1 MKINGLATI
10 QVLDEIADIV
20 LSVEFP
26 KKEIEEY
33 NLISTTV
40 WVTYDLEGN
49 YLQSEIADEGISC
62 NLYLEEHELELIKS
76 YIVENDLKAKM
87 MDKIQK

>member
-10 QVLDEIADIV
+10 QRLEEIVDIV

-26 KKEIEEY
+26 KEEVEEY

-76 YIVENDLKAKM
+76 YIEENNLKAKM
-87 MDKIQK
+87 MNLFQK